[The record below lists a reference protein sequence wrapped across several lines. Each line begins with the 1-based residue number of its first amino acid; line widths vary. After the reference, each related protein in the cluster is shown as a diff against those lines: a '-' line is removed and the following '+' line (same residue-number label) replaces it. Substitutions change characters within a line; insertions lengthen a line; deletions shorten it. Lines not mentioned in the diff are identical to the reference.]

1 MASPTVLSVGAVS
14 ITANG
19 GYTGDLLAKVMA
31 TTYTVVTVG
40 PETGDT
46 SPTIPAAPAGTGPFE
61 LVIQPG
67 YTGSLSIPSG
77 VYAVVINGATADSNA
92 LFSSDPNAIIIGSDA
107 TPLNYTGGALTVIGG
122 AGGGTV
128 TDTADGATLAFTSGS
143 YDINASGNGDNI
155 YFGSAAS
162 GTGAASAAIGGD
174 VVTVSGTNSTVTATS
189 GADTIYASGAG
200 TNFNGTGASSSQF
213 IGTNAAGAFTVASAS
228 NQTIYG
234 GAAGGSYTEGA
245 DSTGS
250 FFFVPSTAGSSTVDT
265 VFGSASSPQAQIWTN
280 SQNNVVLS
288 QSGSA
293 LTYNQG
299 NQLVDFGDTATIDAS
314 GSRGGDNFVIWNT
327 AFSGGNFAGNT
338 TLVGSSQG
346 NELFGLFDTLPGI
359 SSGTG
364 PAHTITIQNWVST
377 DVFETGAYGSA
388 DLATANAA
396 LAAAKGGTAQF
407 TLSDGTTVKFE
418 GSSPTSVFAHY

>member
-40 PETGDT
+40 PDAGAT
-46 SPTIPAAPAGTGPFE
+46 SPSIPAAPVGTGPFE
-61 LVIQPG
+61 LVIQPD
-67 YTGSLSIPSG
+67 YTGTMTIPSG

-92 LFSSDPNAIIIGSDA
+92 LFSDDPNAVIIGSDA

-143 YDINASGNGDNI
+143 YDIDATGNGDYI
-155 YFGSAAS
+155 YFGSSAS
-162 GTGAASAAIGGD
+162 SAATASVAGD
-174 VVTVSGTNSTVTATS
+174 VVTVSGTNSTVTAGA
-189 GADTIYASGAG
+189 GADTVYATASA
-200 TNFNGTGASSSQF
+200 NFNGTAASSSTF
-213 IGTNAAGAFTVASAS
+213 IGTNATGVLTVTSAA

-250 FFFVPSTAGSSTVDT
+250 FFFVPSASTASTVDSL
-265 VFGSASSPQAQIWTN
+265 FGASSAPLAQIWSN
-280 SQNNVVLS
+280 SENNVVVS

-293 LTYNQG
+293 FGYAQG
-299 NQLVDFGDTATIDAS
+299 NTFVDYGEAATINAT

-327 AFSGGNFAGNT
+327 SFTNDGNFAGNT
-338 TLVGSSQG
+338 TLVGSSRG
-346 NELFGLFDTLPGI
+346 DELFGLFDSLPGI
-359 SSGTG
+359 SSGSG
-364 PAHTITIQNWVST
+364 PAHTITIENWVST
-377 DVFETGAYGSA
+377 DVFDTGAYGTA

-396 LAAAKGGTAQF
+396 LAAAGGGTAQF

-418 GSSPTSVFAHY
+418 GASPTSVHAHY